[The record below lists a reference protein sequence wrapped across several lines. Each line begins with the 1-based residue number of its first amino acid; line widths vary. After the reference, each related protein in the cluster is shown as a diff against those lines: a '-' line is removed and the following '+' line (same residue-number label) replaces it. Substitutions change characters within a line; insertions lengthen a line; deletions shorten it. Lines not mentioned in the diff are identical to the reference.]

1 MVAVRKNRSI
11 FTGSLG
17 LFWIYFYGFMGNAWL
32 CRAQSLEIGRETNEM
47 EKKVDMVVGFAD
59 LISAPLVH
67 RTARKRHSL
76 LSFSYVCPE
85 PVLAKRSFSLY
96 KTWAKRRR
104 SFIFSPVA
112 AS

>member
-1 MVAVRKNRSI
+1 MEKN
-11 FTGSLG
+11 
-17 LFWIYFYGFMGNAWL
+17 
-32 CRAQSLEIGRETNEM
+32 
-47 EKKVDMVVGFAD
+47 KKVDMVVGFAD

-85 PVLAKRSFSLY
+85 PVLAKRPFLH

>member
-1 MVAVRKNRSI
+1 
-11 FTGSLG
+11 
-17 LFWIYFYGFMGNAWL
+17 
-32 CRAQSLEIGRETNEM
+32 M
-47 EKKVDMVVGFAD
+47 EKNKKVYMVVGFAD

-67 RTARKRHSL
+67 RTARKQHSL